1 MIRKRIANIP
11 ALQVKSSGTVIAAEQ
26 ISSLTAAIAGV
37 MVRGSAS
44 SSGLPLWFAS
54 LLSILR
60 AWRCEKLLNL
70 LEQIG
75 KYILSMHVVT
85 QRSPGPDRGQWRVA
99 SHIQLVYIY
108 FVLVSTFQTGH
119 FCTRPA
125 LDKLTKANV
134 HKRLISI
141 LQFAFIMIHL
151 ILNTGIFNSHKT
163 VIRGTAEGQTGL
175 PPLGPQTC
183 PNRTESS
190 GSPFC
195 PTFTLLKCSI
205 NTQSDSSS
213 RVVQTQSG

>member
-1 MIRKRIANIP
+1 MWFDME
-11 ALQVKSSGTVIAAEQ
+11 KS
-26 ISSLTAAIAGV
+26 L
-37 MVRGSAS
+37 
-44 SSGLPLWFAS
+44 
-54 LLSILR
+54 IL
-60 AWRCEKLLNL
+60 CVCVCM
-70 LEQIG
+70 
-75 KYILSMHVVT
+75 YVC
-85 QRSPGPDRGQWRVA
+85 
-99 SHIQLVYIY
+99 IY
-108 FVLVSTFQTGH
+108 FVLVSTFQTGN
-119 FCTRPA
+119 FCNTPA

-151 ILNTGIFNSHKT
+151 ILNTCIFNSHKT

-205 NTQSDSSS
+205 NTIRQQFS
-213 RVVQTQSG
+213 RCPNPVGLTCCLQAVLEISNGSII